1 MRDQFGRV
9 LDYLRVSITDRCNLR
24 CIYCMPYEG
33 VEWKPHS
40 SMLTFEELL
49 RICRVMAE
57 LGIRKIKVSG
67 GEPLVRKGAPL
78 FIKSLKEIPGIEQ
91 ITLTS
96 NGLLLSGFL
105 DCLAGLLSGA
115 GRLLAGINVSLDTLR
130 GDVFARLARPLPAGA
145 SLGPEKIL
153 EGIKQVRAL
162 HIPVKINC
170 VPMAGIND
178 ESLED
183 IALLAKDTVEAVRF
197 IELMPL
203 GCASGLKPL
212 AGGEPSPCFFRPAG
226 IPGKTVRAILEKRF
240 GPLAR
245 TNEKLGNGPAVYYRV
260 KDFRG
265 ALGFINAL
273 TGGFCENCNRL
284 RLTPEGLLKP
294 CLSSDIAMDLNALL
308 RGGASDAELAWA
320 IKSLV
325 AKKPASHS
333 FSGIYG
339 NKIEEHAHKDMFR
352 IGG

>member
-1 MRDQFGRV
+1 
-9 LDYLRVSITDRCNLR
+9 
-24 CIYCMPYEG
+24 
-33 VEWKPHS
+33 
-40 SMLTFEELL
+40 MLTFEELL

-96 NGLLLSGFL
+96 NGLLLPGFL
-105 DCLAGLLSGA
+105 DCLAGLPSGA
-115 GRLLAGINVSLDTLR
+115 GRFLAGINVSLDTLS
-130 GDVFARLARPLPAGA
+130 GDVFARLARPLSAGA

-170 VPMAGIND
+170 VPMAGINE

-212 AGGEPSPCFFRPAG
+212 AAGEASPGGFLRPAG
-226 IPGKTVRAILEKRF
+226 IPGKTVRSILEKRF

-245 TNEKLGNGPAVYYRV
+245 TNEKLGNGPAVYYRL
-260 KDFRG
+260 KNFRG
-265 ALGFINAL
+265 ALGFIDAL

-294 CLSSDIAMDLNALL
+294 CLSSDIAVDLNALL
-308 RGGASDAELAWA
+308 RGGASDAELALV
-320 IKSLV
+320 IKSLG